1 MIKNT
6 IATAL
11 IARSSN
17 KVASTEVKIAPDM
30 STAVTNGHQASTE
43 DFAKH
48 VFGAPPRPTRAG
60 SPPTSEAHRS
70 IPAPICE
77 KKAPSSTPDRGY
89 LAAPVFYTIISA
101 DKSGLCRST
110 AAACARLLPQAR
122 RLRAFASH
130 SPETC
135 SRQGTLR
142 FPIVESALLNYDRR
156 TGFEFQIGTDSTRK
170 NRSPENPSSLLIY
183 LSDRAQYIIFP
194 E

>member
-1 MIKNT
+1 LKRNCRI
-6 IATAL
+6 
-11 IARSSN
+11 
-17 KVASTEVKIAPDM
+17 P
-30 STAVTNGHQASTE
+30 
-43 DFAKH
+43 
-48 VFGAPPRPTRAG
+48 APPRPTRAG
-60 SPPTSEAHRS
+60 SPPTSAHRS

-101 DKSGLCRST
+101 DKSGLSRST

-156 TGFEFQIGTDSTRK
+156 SVLFVCLHGLSRCVVVTRRPPPPKARPFELSPTRLVYYVMT
-170 NRSPENPSSLLIY
+170 SP
-183 LSDRAQYIIFP
+183 R
-194 E
+194 